1 MIHAG
6 HNMAK
11 NQLIEQH
18 LKHSIIQFQSLK
30 KDDVIQSI
38 NQWGHVYTLWQKM
51 MTSLKLKLEL
61 QTILKRSISRMGQQD
76 VCL

>member
-1 MIHAG
+1 MIQAG

-18 LKHSIIQFQSLK
+18 LKHFLIQFQSLK

-51 MTSLKLKLEL
+51 MTSLKLKPEL
-61 QTILKRSISRMGQQD
+61 QAILKRSISRMGQQD
-76 VCL
+76 FCL

>member
-1 MIHAG
+1 MIHVG

>member
-1 MIHAG
+1 MIQAG
-6 HNMAK
+6 NNMAK